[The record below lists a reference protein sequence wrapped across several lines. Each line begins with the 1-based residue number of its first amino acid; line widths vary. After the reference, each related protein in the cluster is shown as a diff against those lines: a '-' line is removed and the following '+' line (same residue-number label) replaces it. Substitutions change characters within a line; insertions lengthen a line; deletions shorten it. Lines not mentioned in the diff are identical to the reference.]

1 MSKIVEAL
9 DRVEQKKQLRLKELS
24 QDSKDKKLLDEVERQ
39 IPSDAESKR
48 IEAESDQ
55 VENLQSYY
63 ESLQVSPE
71 DSLQTINRAY
81 QGLVD
86 LWDPT
91 HFRDNPSQQAK
102 AVKKLREITHAYGKI
117 LAFRQ
122 IENRLLSGVSPIQ
135 ISAGPDLLS
144 GDEETP
150 HPFTWWKI
158 ILGGGALAV
167 AILAVLF
174 YHSDRIPS
182 GGMTY
187 QAGTNR
193 IDEER
198 WNKPPIWKANP
209 SDAPPDLAPPAP
221 TPELLAKH
229 PIPTSITKSGPAE
242 KAVAGK
248 KEDASESLP
257 SQPTEA
263 NGYAIQVSAMRNLN
277 LARAFV
283 EAKKRSGQ
291 QIYLVRVNEK
301 NGGVWYRV
309 YIGRFADKAQAA
321 RYMEEK
327 KIKISFPESFIQKLP

>member
-1 MSKIVEAL
+1 MSKMVEAL
-9 DRVEQKKQLRLKELS
+9 DRVEQEKKLRLKEPS
-24 QDSKDKKLLDEVERQ
+24 QDQKDKKLLDEVERRG
-39 IPSDAESKR
+39 PAAAESKR
-48 IEAESDQ
+48 IEVESDQ

-63 ESLQVSPE
+63 ESLQVSPG

-81 QGLVD
+81 EGLVD
-86 LWDPT
+86 LWDPS
-91 HFRDNPSQQAK
+91 HFKDNPSQQAK
-102 AVKKLREITHAYGKI
+102 AVKKLSEITHAYGKI
-117 LAFRQ
+117 LAYRQ

-158 ILGGGALAV
+158 ILGGGAFAV
-167 AILAVLF
+167 AILAVFF

-198 WNKPPIWKANP
+198 WNKPPIWKAKP
-209 SDAPPDLAPPAP
+209 SDAPPDPAPPAP
-221 TPELLAKH
+221 PPELLTKH

-242 KAVAGK
+242 NAVGGK
-248 KEDASESLP
+248 REDASESLP

-291 QIYLVRVNEK
+291 QVYLLRVNEK
-301 NGGVWYRV
+301 NGGVWYTV

-327 KIKISFPESFIQKLP
+327 KIKNIFPESFIQKLP